1 MHKTMNMV
9 FTDGHL
15 ETLGACNCDK
25 PMLIEPV
32 TCALV
37 LWFEGGG
44 FALSLLIF

>member
-1 MHKTMNMV
+1 MCKTINMV

-25 PMLIEPV
+25 PMSIEPV

-37 LWFEGGG
+37 LNGG
-44 FALSLLIF
+44 FALLLLIF